1 MVVFYPLLCYTM
13 KRCKRSY
20 SASSKINTVCSR
32 PSTRKKNTKGVT
44 VMRDKKVVFI
54 TQAAMIAAIYVV
66 VTVVFSAFSFGE
78 VQVRISEAL
87 TVLPMFTPAAIP
99 GLFIGCILGN
109 TLGGAIVVDVVFG
122 SLATLI
128 GAVGSYLLRKHKF
141 LVPLPP
147 IVMNVLIV
155 PFVLKYG
162 YGVPLPIPFMMGTVG
177 IGEVISC
184 GILGYALIFAL
195 EKVKYVIFRETSVS

>member
-1 MVVFYPLLCYTM
+1 
-13 KRCKRSY
+13 
-20 SASSKINTVCSR
+20 
-32 PSTRKKNTKGVT
+32 
-44 VMRDKKVVFI
+44 MRDKKVVFI

-109 TLGGAIVVDVVFG
+109 TLGGAIVVDVIFG

-128 GAVGSYLLRKHKF
+128 GAAGSWMLRKHKF

-147 IVMNVLIV
+147 ILMNVLIV

-162 YGVPLPIPFMMGTVG
+162 YGVALPIPFMMGTVG

-184 GILGYALIFAL
+184 GVLGYALIFAL
-195 EKVKYVIFRETSVS
+195 EKVKHVIFKETLVS